1 MARVTPLYETINR
14 LVDEIQPKKILNV
27 AKVSC
32 QEWLSIKAI
41 PYLKENRK
49 DLHIDYF
56 LIREPAI
63 GDEEEKKYRRTHF
76 SFPTRWV
83 TFEEFVQ
90 TPLQDSYDLI
100 ILDTVHYREYADW
113 MFTNLP
119 QKCRGA
125 IVIHDTLPPTEGTLL
140 TCAMRTEVSHDWAG
154 QTYLSYHNFHQA
166 NSECAVNVDDRFVG
180 YGIIDLRNN
189 PVIVT
194 DYDCTAT
201 SDLATIKAT
210 AISHE
215 DYLKNSN
222 SSALLRD
229 PEPIN
234 V

>member
-41 PYLKENRK
+41 PYLKENAK
-49 DLHIDYF
+49 TLHIDYF

-63 GDEEEKKYRRTHF
+63 GDEEEKKYRKTNF

-83 TFEEFVQ
+83 SFEEFTQ
-90 TPLQDSYDLI
+90 STLQDDYDLI

-119 QKCRGA
+119 QRCQGA

-140 TCAMRTEVSHDWAG
+140 TCAMRTAVTHDWAG

-166 NSECAVNVDDRFVG
+166 NPQCAVNVDDRFVG
-180 YGIIDLRNN
+180 YGIIDLRN
-189 PVIVT
+189 VTEIVT
-194 DYDCTAT
+194 DYDCTVTA
-201 SDLATIKAT
+201 DLARIRTT

-222 SSALLRD
+222 S
-229 PEPIN
+229 
-234 V
+234 